1 MVVEPES
8 LGWLEGR
15 QVAHRDGPTWAET
28 FARFPRLEAVVCD
41 GGTGLHAG
49 IDLVRQRRRAAG
61 DGRILERGLDVFH
74 TLRDGRRA
82 LRSTWR
88 RVSEAIE
95 RAEAMD
101 RTLASRAWHGQSL
114 AGHGA
119 AAGVAWRKAER
130 LWDRAVAIEAA
141 WDEARTAL
149 EPFTPEGR
157 LMTRPQAEAILAKAL
172 AGLVGAEWSKTRRTL
187 ARRESLSFLDWVAR
201 GLAGLALPSPTLEA
215 ILSREGA
222 RRAQLRPGRGATVA
236 RGLTLVRTVQL
247 SKTDPDWE
255 TSASRVRQVLRDAW
269 RASSLV
275 ECVNSVV
282 RMQQTRHRKMTQG
295 LLDLKRLY
303 WNLRRFRTGRRRGKA
318 PYELLGL
325 RLPEVSWWELL
336 KMPPE
341 QLRQHLSASKL
352 AS

>member
-15 QVAHRDGPTWAET
+15 QVAHRDGATWAET

-49 IDLVRQRRRAAG
+49 LDLVRRRRREAG
-61 DGRILERGLDVFH
+61 DLRVLDRGLDVFH

-88 RVSEAIE
+88 RVGEAIE
-95 RAEAMD
+95 RAGAMD
-101 RTLASRAWHGQSL
+101 RALASRTWHGQSL
-114 AGHGA
+114 AGHGG

-130 LWDRAVAIEAA
+130 LWDRAVTSEAA

-149 EPFTPEGR
+149 ELFTPEGR
-157 LMTRPQAEAILAKAL
+157 LMTRPQAAAILAKASP
-172 AGLVGAEWSKTRRTL
+172 GLVGVEWSKTRRTL

-201 GLAGLALPSPTLEA
+201 GLAALSLPAPTLAA
-215 ILSREGA
+215 ILSLEGA
-222 RRAQLRPGRGATVA
+222 RRAQSRPGGAT
-236 RGLTLVRTVQL
+236 RGTPGLAPVRMVQL
-247 SKTDPDWE
+247 SKADPDWGA
-255 TSASRVRQVLRDAW
+255 SASRVRQVLRDAW

-275 ECVNSVV
+275 ECINSVV
-282 RMQQTRHRKMTQG
+282 RMQQARHRKMTQG

-318 PYELLGL
+318 PYELLGV
-325 RLPEVSWWELL
+325 RLPERSWWELL

-352 AS
+352 AP

>member
-1 MVVEPES
+1 
-8 LGWLEGR
+8 
-15 QVAHRDGPTWAET
+15 
-28 FARFPRLEAVVCD
+28 
-41 GGTGLHAG
+41 
-49 IDLVRQRRRAAG
+49 
-61 DGRILERGLDVFH
+61 LERGLDVFH

-95 RAEAMD
+95 RAEAID
-101 RTLASRAWHGQSL
+101 RTPASRARHGRSL
-114 AGHGA
+114 AGHGG

-141 WDEARTAL
+141 RDEARTAL
-149 EPFTPEGR
+149 EWFTPGGR

-172 AGLVGAEWSKTRRTL
+172 PGLVGAEWSKTRRTL

-201 GLAGLALPSPTLEA
+201 GLAALSLPAATLEA
-215 ILSREGA
+215 ILSLEGLQHA
-222 RRAQLRPGRGATVA
+222 RSQPGGATRTA
-236 RGLTLVRTVQL
+236 HGLALVRTVQL

-255 TSASRVRQVLRDAW
+255 TSASRVRRVLRDAW

-282 RMQQTRHRKMTQG
+282 RMQQSRHRKMTPG

-303 WNLRRFRTGRRRGKA
+303 WNLRQFRTGRRRGKA
-318 PYELLGL
+318 PYQLLGL
-325 RLPEVSWWELL
+325 RLPELSWWELL

>member
-1 MVVEPES
+1 MAVEPES
-8 LGWLEGR
+8 LTWLEGR
-15 QVAHRDGPTWAET
+15 TVAHRDGASWAEA

-41 GGTGLHAG
+41 GGSGLKAG
-49 IDLVRQRRRAAG
+49 IDLVGQRRRADG
-61 DGRILERGLDVFH
+61 DDRILERGLDVFH

-82 LRSTWR
+82 LRATWR
-88 RVSEAIE
+88 HVTEAIG

-101 RTLASRAWHGQSL
+101 RTLLSRTWHGQSL
-114 AGHGA
+114 AGHGG
-119 AAGVAWRKAER
+119 AAGVAWREAER
-130 LWDRAVAIEAA
+130 LFDRAVAIEAA

-149 EPFTPEGR
+149 ELFTPAGR
-157 LMTRPQAEAILAKAL
+157 LMTRPRAEAILAKAL
-172 AGLVGAEWSKTRRTL
+172 PGLVGAEWSKTRRTL
-187 ARRESLSFLDWVAR
+187 ARGESLSFLDWVER
-201 GLAGLALPSPTLEA
+201 GLAGLSLPATTLEA

-222 RRAQLRPGRGATVA
+222 RRAQSRPGGGPSVA
-236 RGLTLVRTVQL
+236 RGVALVRTVQL
-247 SKTDPDWE
+247 SKAEGDWE
-255 TSASRVRQVLRDAW
+255 ASASRVRQVLRDAW

-275 ECVNSVV
+275 ECVNSAV
-282 RMQQTRHRKMTQG
+282 RMQQSRHRKMTPG

-325 RLPEVSWWELL
+325 KLPEMSWWDLL

-341 QLRQHLSASKL
+341 QLRQHLSAAKL